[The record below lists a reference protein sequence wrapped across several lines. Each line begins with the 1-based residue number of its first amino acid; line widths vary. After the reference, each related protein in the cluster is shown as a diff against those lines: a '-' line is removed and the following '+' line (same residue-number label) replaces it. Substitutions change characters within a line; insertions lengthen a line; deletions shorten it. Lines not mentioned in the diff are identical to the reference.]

1 VSLGDEPCDTQLL
14 IVLYFMQD
22 YGLVTVITPSYNTA
36 RFIAETIRSVQAQTY
51 PNWEMIIV
59 DDCSSDDTD
68 GVVAPFLEQD
78 ERIRYVKN
86 AQNSGAAV
94 SRNKALR
101 MARGKWIAFLDSD
114 DVWMPEKLEHQLR
127 FMVENHY
134 HFSYHEYEEMD
145 EDSVSTGVKVSGIKK
160 ISKYQMYAFCWPG
173 CLTVMYDRESLGEL
187 QIYDIKKNNDYAMW
201 LKLIP
206 KADCYLVSE
215 SLASYRRGRKG
226 SVSSHGYFTLVKWH
240 YKLWKQAMEM
250 NIIAALF
257 WTGVNLVFGFYKK
270 IRFISKR

>member
-1 VSLGDEPCDTQLL
+1 
-14 IVLYFMQD
+14 MQD

-68 GVVAPFLEQD
+68 GVVAPFLELD

-145 EDSVSTGVKVSGIKK
+145 EMSAPTGTYVSGKK
-160 ISKYQMYAFCWPG
+160 KVNKWDMYACCWPG
-173 CLTVMYDRESLGEL
+173 CLSVMYDVETIGLL
-187 QIYDIKKNNDYAMW
+187 QIADIKKNNDTAMW
-201 LKLIP
+201 LKAVQKSP
-206 KADCYLVSE
+206 CYLLKE
-215 SLASYRRGRKG
+215 NLARYRRRKG
-226 SVSSHGYFTLVKWH
+226 SITPPSTWVKVKWH
-240 YKLWKQAMEM
+240 YYLFRDAAEFSPLVAMIWTCC
-250 NIIAALF
+250 NIIGNSWKKF
-257 WTGVNLVFGFYKK
+257 WYVKHNQ
-270 IRFISKR
+270 